1 MRSAEEKKMIEI
13 RPLGHCDGIVTIPGS
28 KSYTHRALILSSLA
42 DGESVLI
49 HALRCEDTEHTVQAL
64 IKFGV
69 EVFWESDRVRV
80 QGKGGKFKGTDDRI
94 DVGNSGASMRFLTAL
109 AALKNG
115 VTLLDGSERMR
126 KRPIGELLNGLG
138 ELGVR
143 AYSQKGDD
151 CPPVIV
157 ESQGLKGGTVRIK
170 GEESSQFLSGLLMVA
185 PYALR
190 DVHIEVTGPLA
201 SKPYVDITQG
211 VMSAFGVEIKS
222 QRFRSFFVKA
232 GQRYLPQK
240 YRIEGDASSASY
252 FFSAAAVCRGRV
264 KVKNLNPVTLQGD
277 IGFLKILERMGC
289 SVTRGKDW
297 IEVLGREIH
306 GIEMD
311 MNEMPD
317 LVPTLAVIAAFAQGK
332 TVIKNIGHLR
342 LKESDRIHALA
353 AELSKMGI
361 RVKEGEN
368 GLEIEGGKPHGAEI
382 ETYDDHRLAMSF
394 AVAGLAVPGVKI
406 KGERCVDKSF
416 PGFWEVLQKLYNPP
430 SPPFSKG
437 G

>member
-1 MRSAEEKKMIEI
+1 MTEV
-13 RPLGHCDGIVTIPGS
+13 RPLSHCDGVVTIPGS

-49 HALRCEDTEHTVQAL
+49 HALRCEDTEHTAQAL

-80 QGKGGKFKGTDDRI
+80 QGKGGKFKATDDRI

-126 KRPIGELLNGLG
+126 KRPVGELLNGLG
-138 ELGVR
+138 ELGVK

-170 GEESSQFLSGLLMVA
+170 GEESSQFLSSLLMVA
-185 PYALR
+185 PYALK
-190 DVHIEVTGPLA
+190 DVGIDVIGPLA
-201 SKPYVDITQG
+201 SKPYVDITQD

-222 QRFRSFFVKA
+222 QGFRSFFVKA

-297 IEVLGREIH
+297 IEVLGKKLH

-332 TVIKNIGHLR
+332 TVIRNIGHLR
-342 LKESDRIHALA
+342 FKESDRIHALA

-361 RVKEGEN
+361 RVKEEEDR
-368 GLEIEGGKPHGAEI
+368 LEIEGGKPHGAEI

-416 PGFWEVLQKLYNPP
+416 PGFWEVLQELY
-430 SPPFSKG
+430 K
-437 G
+437 

>member
-1 MRSAEEKKMIEI
+1 MTEV
-13 RPLGHCDGIVTIPGS
+13 RPLSHCHGVVTIPGS

-49 HALRCEDTEHTVQAL
+49 NALRCEDTEHTVQAL

-80 QGKGGKFKGTDDRI
+80 LGRGGKFKGTDDRI

-109 AALKNG
+109 AALKKG

-126 KRPIGELLNGLG
+126 KRPMGELLNGLG

-157 ESQGLKGGTVRIK
+157 ESQGLQGGTARIK
-170 GEESSQFLSGLLMVA
+170 GEESSQFLSGLLMVV

-190 DVHIEVTGPLA
+190 DVNIKLTGPLA
-201 SKPYVDITQG
+201 SKPYVDITRD
-211 VMSAFGVEIKS
+211 VMSAFGVEIQS
-222 QRFRSFFVKA
+222 QGYDSFFVKA
-232 GQRYLPQK
+232 GQRYLPQT
-240 YRIEGDASSASY
+240 YRIEGDASNASY

-264 KVKNLNPVTLQGD
+264 KVKGLNPGTFQGD
-277 IGFLKILERMGC
+277 IGFLKILESMGC
-289 SVTRGKDW
+289 RVTRGKDW
-297 IEVLGREIH
+297 IEVLGGELH

-317 LVPTLAVIAAFAQGK
+317 LVPTLAVTAAFAQGN
-332 TVIKNIGHLR
+332 TVIQNIRHLR
-342 LKESDRIHALA
+342 FKESDRLHALA
-353 AELSKMGI
+353 VELSKMGI
-361 RVKEGEN
+361 RVREGEDW
-368 GLEIEGGKPHGAEI
+368 LEIEGGKPHGAEI
-382 ETYDDHRLAMSF
+382 ETYDDHRMAMSF
-394 AVAGLAVPGVKI
+394 AIAGLVIPGVKI

-416 PGFWEVLQKLYNPP
+416 PGFWETLQELSDK
-430 SPPFSKG
+430 
-437 G
+437 

>member
-1 MRSAEEKKMIEI
+1 MTEV
-13 RPLGHCDGIVTIPGS
+13 RPLSHCHGVVTIPGS

-49 HALRCEDTEHTVQAL
+49 NALRCEDTEHTVQAL

-80 QGKGGKFKGTDDRI
+80 LGRGGKFKGTNDRI

-109 AALKNG
+109 AALKKG

-157 ESQGLKGGTVRIK
+157 ESQGLQGGTARIK
-170 GEESSQFLSGLLMVA
+170 GEESSQFLSGLLMVV

-190 DVHIEVTGPLA
+190 DVNIKLTGPLA
-201 SKPYVDITQG
+201 SKPYVDITRD
-211 VMSAFGVEIKS
+211 VMSAFGVEIQS
-222 QRFRSFFVKA
+222 QGYDSFFVKA
-232 GQRYLPQK
+232 GQRYLPQT
-240 YRIEGDASSASY
+240 YRIEGDASNASY

-264 KVKNLNPVTLQGD
+264 KVKGLNPGTLQGD
-277 IGFLKILERMGC
+277 IGFLKILESMGC
-289 SVTRGKDW
+289 RVTRGKDW
-297 IEVLGREIH
+297 IEVLGGELH

-317 LVPTLAVIAAFAQGK
+317 LVPTLAVTAAFAQGNA
-332 TVIKNIGHLR
+332 VIQNIRHLR
-342 LKESDRIHALA
+342 FKESDRLHALA
-353 AELSKMGI
+353 VELSKMGI
-361 RVKEGEN
+361 RVREGEDW
-368 GLEIEGGKPHGAEI
+368 LEIEGGKPHGAEI
-382 ETYDDHRLAMSF
+382 ETYDDHRMAMSF
-394 AVAGLAVPGVKI
+394 AIAGLVIPGVKI

-416 PGFWEVLQKLYNPP
+416 PGFWEVLQELY
-430 SPPFSKG
+430 KK
-437 G
+437 